1 MLSDLEIHVTTSL
14 VLLATLGVGYL
25 IDRSYSKPVVKQ
37 PDSPFYGF
45 HSQEDLPGG
54 LDAIPQLDEDAAVS
68 QPVDEPLATE
78 ELEQPDVPLDSTD
91 LSEAISTSGDK
102 RYSTDYRNVL
112 WPSPRPVN
120 FVKALVKSDHV
131 QIEGRLTHG
140 KAIEILSSRA
150 HMQPEEFLS
159 VDPITYSRRFMPHQ
173 YNAAVLLG
181 QSIQRLED
189 YIRRQQYLST
199 LRKHG

>member
-1 MLSDLEIHVTTSL
+1 MFSDLEFHVTAS
-14 VLLATLGVGYL
+14 VLLLTTLGVGYL
-25 IDRSYSKPVVKQ
+25 IDRSYSKPDLKQ
-37 PDSPFYGF
+37 PDSPLYGF
-45 HSQEDLPGG
+45 HSQEDLPPGV
-54 LDAIPQLDEDAAVS
+54 DAIPELDEDAPVPE
-68 QPVDEPLATE
+68 PVDEPLATE
-78 ELEQPDVPLDSTD
+78 ELEQPEPSHSTD
-91 LSEAISTSGDK
+91 ISEAVSSYGHGG
-102 RYSTDYRNVL
+102 YSTDYRNVL

-159 VDPITYSRRFMPHQ
+159 VDPITYSRKFMPHQ

-189 YIRRQQYLST
+189 YIRRQQYLAT